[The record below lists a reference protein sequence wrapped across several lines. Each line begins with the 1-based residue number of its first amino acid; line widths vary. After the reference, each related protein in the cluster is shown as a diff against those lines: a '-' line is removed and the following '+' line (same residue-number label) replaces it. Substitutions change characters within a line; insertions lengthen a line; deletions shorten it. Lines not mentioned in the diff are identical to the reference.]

1 MNAIVSDKTVRWRF
15 KGWRR
20 GLAGVALVASCSLA
34 VLGAFGGSVAY
45 CKGEAEAI
53 HEYAEIG
60 LIRVTHPKLYV
71 FLGCEKLYSTGQ

>member
-1 MNAIVSDKTVRWRF
+1 
-15 KGWRR
+15 
-20 GLAGVALVASCSLA
+20 VASCSLA